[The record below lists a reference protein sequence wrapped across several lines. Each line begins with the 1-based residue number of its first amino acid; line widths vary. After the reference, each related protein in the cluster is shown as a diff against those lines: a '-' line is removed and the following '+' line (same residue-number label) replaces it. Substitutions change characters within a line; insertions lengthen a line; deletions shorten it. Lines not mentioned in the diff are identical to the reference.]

1 MSLKSTEVHLAHYPK
16 GLPAMDTFKFV
27 KVDVPSPQDGEVTVI
42 NHFMSVDPYMR
53 GRMTG
58 VESYVPP
65 FQVGEAM
72 TGGAVGEVIESRH
85 PDFKPGDM
93 VLSMRGWREAFT
105 ASVEDMAAE
114 NFRTIDT
121 SMIPASAYLGVAG
134 MPGLTAYAG
143 LYDVAKFKKGDTVL
157 VSGAAGAVGSIVC
170 QLAKAD
176 GAYVV
181 GIAGSDSKC
190 EWLKSR
196 GVDAVVNYKTAK
208 NMTEALQKA
217 APQGID
223 VYFENVGGDILE
235 AALNVMNPFGRIAI
249 CGMIAAYND
258 AEPKPGPK
266 NLINIVGKSLKIQG
280 FIVSQHVHVLPD
292 FIAKLGPAM
301 MSGQIVP
308 QETIMD
314 GIENAPAAFLRLF
327 SGDKQGKMLV
337 KLTEKG

>member
-1 MSLKSTEVHLAHYPK
+1 MLTSKEVHLAQIPV
-16 GLPAMDTFKFV
+16 GMPDMTTFKFV
-27 KVDVPSPQDGEVTVI
+27 DAEVPAPQDGEVTVR

-58 VESYVPP
+58 VKSYADPYV
-65 FQVGEAM
+65 VGEVM
-72 TGGAVGEVIESRH
+72 TGGAVGEVVASEH
-85 PDFKPGDM
+85 PDFKQGDM
-93 VLSMRGWREAFT
+93 VLSLRGWREAFT
-105 ASVEDMAAE
+105 ASVEEMKLE
-114 NFRTIDT
+114 GFRKIDT
-121 SMIPASAYLGVAG
+121 AMIPAQSYLGIAG

-143 LYDVAKFKKGDTVL
+143 LYDVANFKAGDTVL

-196 GVDAVVNYKTAK
+196 GVDATVNYKTAK
-208 NMTEALQKA
+208 NMTKALQEA
-217 APQGID
+217 APNGID

-235 AALNVMNPFGRIAI
+235 AALNVMNPFGRIAV

-258 AEPKPGPK
+258 AEPQPGPK
-266 NLINIVGKSLKIQG
+266 NLIQIVGKSLKIQG
-280 FIVSQHVHVLPD
+280 FIVIQHAHLLPD
-292 FIAKLGPAM
+292 FIAKLGPLM
-301 MSGQIVP
+301 MSGQIKAE
-308 QETIMD
+308 ETIMD
-314 GIENAPAAFLRLF
+314 GIDNAPEAFLKLF

-337 KLTEKG
+337 KLL

>member
-1 MSLKSTEVHLAHYPK
+1 MSLKSTEVHLAYYPK
-16 GLPAMDTFKFV
+16 GLPGRDAFKFV
-27 KVDVPSPQDGEVTVI
+27 TTDVPSPNAGEVTVK

-58 VESYVPP
+58 IASYVDP
-65 FQVGEAM
+65 FKIDTVM
-72 TGGAVGEVIESRH
+72 TGGAVGEVINSAH
-85 PDFKPGDM
+85 PDFNPGDM

-105 ASVEDMAAE
+105 ANVAQMQAE
-114 NFRTIDT
+114 TFHKIDT
-121 SMIPASAYLGVAG
+121 KMIPAQSYLGIAG

-143 LYDVAKFKKGDTVL
+143 LYDVAKFKAGDTVL

-196 GVDAVVNYKTAK
+196 GIDATVNYKTAK
-208 NMTEALQKA
+208 DMAKALSNA

-235 AALNVMNPFGRIAI
+235 SALNVMNTFGRIAV

-258 AEPKPGPK
+258 AEPQPGPR
-266 NLINIVGKSLKIQG
+266 NLIQIVGKSLKIQG
-280 FIVSQHVHVLPD
+280 FIVSNHAHVMPD

-301 MSGQIVP
+301 MNGQITA

-314 GIENAPAAFLRLF
+314 GIKTAPDAFLRLF
-327 SGDKQGKMLV
+327 SGNKQGKMLV
-337 KLTEKG
+337 KLS

>member
-16 GLPAMDTFKFV
+16 GLPDMDTFTFV
-27 KVDVPSPQDGEVTVI
+27 QVDVPEPKDGEVTVK

-58 VESYVPP
+58 IKSYADPYKT
-65 FQVGEAM
+65 GEVM
-72 TGGAVGEVIESRH
+72 TGGAVGEIIASAH
-85 PDFKPGDM
+85 PDYSVGDM
-93 VLSMRGWREAFT
+93 VLSLRGWREIFT
-105 ASVEDMAAE
+105 ASVADMIPE
-114 NFRTIDT
+114 TFRKIDT
-121 SMIPASAYLGVAG
+121 RLIPAQSHLGVAG

-143 LYDVAKFKKGDTVL
+143 LYDVAKFKAGDTVL

-190 EWLKSR
+190 DWLKSR
-196 GVDAVVNYKTAK
+196 GVDATVNYKTAQ
-208 NMTEALQKA
+208 NMTAALRDA
-217 APQGID
+217 APSGID

-235 AALNVMNPFGRIAI
+235 AALNVMNPFGRIAV

-258 AEPKPGPK
+258 AEPQPGPK
-266 NLINIVGKSLKIQG
+266 NLIQIVGKSLKIQG
-280 FIVSQHVHVLPD
+280 FIVSQHIHVMPD
-292 FIAKLGPAM
+292 FMAKLGPAM
-301 MSGQIVP
+301 QSGQIVS
-308 QETIMD
+308 QETIIE
-314 GIENAPAAFLRLF
+314 GISNAPAAFLRLF

-337 KLTEKG
+337 KLA